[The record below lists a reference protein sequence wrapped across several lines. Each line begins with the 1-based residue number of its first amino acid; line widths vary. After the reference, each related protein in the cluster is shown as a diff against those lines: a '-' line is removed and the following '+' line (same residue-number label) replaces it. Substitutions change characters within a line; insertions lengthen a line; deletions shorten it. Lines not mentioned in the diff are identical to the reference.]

1 MAKEAKKEMFE
12 REYVIP
18 LREKCRVVPR
28 YKKTNKAVKSIKEFI
43 ARHMKVYDKDLNKI
57 KVDKYVNEFLWARGI
72 RNPPHQIKV
81 KAIKQGD
88 IVRVELVDYPDK
100 LKFKK
105 LRAEKIGKEA
115 KEIKESKKTMMQ
127 KAKETMQNRNV
138 KEDSGDQ
145 DKDGLDDKIEAKT
158 QEQTS
163 KKAEE
168 KLEKEMAK
176 KEKHEAKGEKNPAQ
190 KKKEHSKGDD
200 KR

>member
-1 MAKEAKKEMFE
+1 MAKEAKKEMLE

-43 ARHMKVYDKDLNKI
+43 VKHMKVYDRDLNKI

-127 KAKETMQNRNV
+127 KAKETMQSR
-138 KEDSGDQ
+138 KEDDK
-145 DKDGLDDKIEAKT
+145 DKDGLNDKKEAKI
-158 QEQTS
+158 QEETS

-168 KLEKEMAK
+168 KLEKEMAR
-176 KEKHEAKGEKNPAQ
+176 KEKHETKTGKRPIQE
-190 KKKEHSKGDD
+190 KKEHSKGDD

>member
-1 MAKEAKKEMFE
+1 MAKEAKKEMLE

-18 LREKCRVVPR
+18 LREKCRPVPR

-43 ARHMKVYDKDLNKI
+43 VKHMRVYDRDLNKV

-72 RNPPHQIKV
+72 RNPPHEIKV
-81 KAIKQGD
+81 KAIKQGE
-88 IVRVELVDYPDK
+88 IVRVELVNYPDK

-105 LRAEKIGKEA
+105 LRTERIGKEA

-127 KAKETMQNRNV
+127 KAKETMQSK
-138 KEDSGDQ
+138 KEDDK
-145 DKDGLDDKIEAKT
+145 DKDGLDDKAENK
-158 QEQTS
+158 EMEKTS
-163 KKAEE
+163 KIAEE

-176 KEKHEAKGEKNPAQ
+176 KEKHETKTGKRPIQE
-190 KKKEHSKGDD
+190 KKEHSKGDD